1 MESVDAII
9 IVVVVIVMKILCLL
23 CRDVVDREIVLRA
36 SVQCGSVRLSEDT
49 VRRIRDITTQTDNRN
64 DVNQDND
71 LDNDG
76 DELMAGTDKDNT
88 LEALLTMPH
97 NALQDVTRR

>member
-1 MESVDAII
+1 M
-9 IVVVVIVMKILCLL
+9 
-23 CRDVVDREIVLRA
+23 
-36 SVQCGSVRLSEDT
+36 RLSEDT
-49 VRRIRDITTQTDNRN
+49 VCHFRDITTQTDNRN